1 MLLSKL
7 SMKISRKDTQ
17 CSTTGVTDIWTQ
29 FTWDYITVFYAL
41 IYLKN
46 DHPTEAQTWLKNYTL
61 KKCSNLWIIFCSIWT
76 LYLSLL
82 DVIYQ
87 TWGKV
92 FHLISKHWEVVEK
105 MRCSRVFFNQL
116 QGVWISDETPFQM
129 FDIASQ
135 TINNS
140 WRKSKQKFTKFYDHN

>member
-1 MLLSKL
+1 MQYNRSNRHLNTIHMRLHHSILCFNLVKKW
-7 SMKISRKDTQ
+7 SPYW
-17 CSTTGVTDIWTQ
+17 STNLT
-29 FTWDYITVFYAL
+29 
-41 IYLKN
+41 
-46 DHPTEAQTWLKNYTL
+46 KNYTL

-82 DVIYQ
+82 DVTYQ
-87 TWGKV
+87 TWGRV

-105 MRCSRVFFNQL
+105 MRCSQVFFNQL

-140 WRKSKQKFTKFYDHN
+140 WRKSKQKFTKFYDN